1 MSFNKNSRRE
11 KGSNKMSEVSKIE
24 QKYPQTTK
32 AFNEI
37 YIEMYE
43 LFAKK
48 QLDYGPQNISMG
60 QSLETQEEI
69 DFSLL
74 ALSIRMNDKLQRL
87 MNLLRNNQKPNNESI
102 EDTLIDLAN
111 YSVMALIVKK
121 GRWAK

>member
-1 MSFNKNSRRE
+1 V
-11 KGSNKMSEVSKIE
+11 SEVSQIE
-24 QKYPQTTK
+24 EMYPETTK
-32 AFNEI
+32 EFDKI
-37 YIEMYE
+37 YVEMYD

-48 QLDYGPQNISMG
+48 QLDYGPSNISMG

-69 DFSLL
+69 DWSLT

-111 YSVMALIVKK
+111 YSVMALIVKRGK
-121 GRWAK
+121 WSK